1 MGLAGKALVAIWND
15 IAPEMREDFF
25 EWHPREHMVERLGI
39 PGFLRG
45 RRYSAVEA
53 DVEFLTLYE
62 LRDVEVL
69 VSDVYKERLTNP
81 TPWSTKT
88 LPAFRNNVRGACRIH
103 FSDGYAMG
111 GFVHTVRLRA
121 PEGQEGEVV
130 QVLPTSNKVIVNG
143 VNTAKKHSKARKTNQ
158 QGGIIDRD
166 MPVDA
171 SNVMLV
177 HKGKPT
183 RVGYTTHSDGTKVR
197 VAKRTGE
204 VIS

>member
-1 MGLAGKALVAIWND
+1 VVISGKD
-15 IAPEMREDFF
+15 
-25 EWHPREHMVERLGI
+25 
-39 PGFLRG
+39 
-45 RRYSAVEA
+45 
-53 DVEFLTLYE
+53 
-62 LRDVEVL
+62 
-69 VSDVYKERLTNP
+69 K
-81 TPWSTKT
+81 
-88 LPAFRNNVRGACRIH
+88 
-103 FSDGYAMG
+103 
-111 GFVHTVRLRA
+111 
-121 PEGQEGEVV
+121 GQEGEVV
-130 QVLPTSNKVIVNG
+130 QVMPTANKVIVNG

-183 RVGYTTHSDGTKVR
+183 RVGYTTQPDGTKVR

>member
-1 MGLAGKALVAIWND
+1 MKLKKGDTVVVISGKD
-15 IAPEMREDFF
+15 
-25 EWHPREHMVERLGI
+25 
-39 PGFLRG
+39 
-45 RRYSAVEA
+45 
-53 DVEFLTLYE
+53 
-62 LRDVEVL
+62 
-69 VSDVYKERLTNP
+69 K
-81 TPWSTKT
+81 
-88 LPAFRNNVRGACRIH
+88 
-103 FSDGYAMG
+103 
-111 GFVHTVRLRA
+111 
-121 PEGQEGEVV
+121 GQEGEVV
-130 QVLPTSNKVIVNG
+130 QVMPAANKVIVNG

-183 RVGYTTHSDGTKVR
+183 RVGYTTQPDGTKVR